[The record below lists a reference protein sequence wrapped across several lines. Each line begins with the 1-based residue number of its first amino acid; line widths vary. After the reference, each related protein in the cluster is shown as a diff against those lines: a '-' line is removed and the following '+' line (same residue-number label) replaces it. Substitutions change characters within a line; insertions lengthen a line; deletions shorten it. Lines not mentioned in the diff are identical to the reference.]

1 MLVISDVVILVWFL
15 RMGATFNLTE
25 CRALSVLRTSHT
37 RLKTAYKGSRMD
49 SEGSATL
56 IHLEILKLKIAVT
69 ESKLQK
75 QPIKVNKWAK
85 L

>member
-1 MLVISDVVILVWFL
+1 MVSEDGSYFQPNGVPRTARVKDV
-15 RMGATFNLTE
+15 T
-25 CRALSVLRTSHT
+25 HT
-37 RLKTAYKGSRMD
+37 WLKTAYKGSTTD

-56 IHLEILKLKIAVT
+56 IHLEILKLKIAVS